1 MADRSPTQS
10 PEPSAALAPEL
21 APKAEMMARR
31 LANLASEQTIPE
43 RGAAAESC
51 RCAAE
56 KWTDGGLSHG
66 DQPNDRKSKGECKTV
81 SEAFDSNCFPAIAAK
96 KSSNLRHRKACQDR
110 ADQEADAVE
119 L

>member
-81 SEAFDSNCFPAIAAK
+81 AEALDSNGFPAIATK
-96 KSSNLRHRKACQDR
+96 NGTDLRHHKTGYDR
-110 ADQEADAVE
+110 ADQQADAVE